1 MSAWSNLGLPT
12 PEVAGYGYTIDAGI
26 LRTPFASSHQRQRR
40 QHTTNKR
47 TFTVSV
53 LLTQSQV
60 RTATAFLETSGFSW
74 FSMDLLSGHRDAEVI
89 ASHCVKVV
97 NNFTLSAVGANY
109 YRLEMTL
116 EQLVERSV
124 IVTTML
130 YSVDVLDGLMTTQRL
145 PPRMNSSRQ
154 PIDSNSTT
162 FRLPVSGN
170 LRTGRYAQLAD
181 ALGTTFR
188 LPPRGNLGA
197 TYLPH
202 YVDPRET
209 QHLSTAFRLPNSG
222 NLDAGILAELTQN
235 DDLNTTFRLPSQG
248 DLSP

>member
-1 MSAWSNLGLPT
+1 
-12 PEVAGYGYTIDAGI
+12 
-26 LRTPFASSHQRQRR
+26 
-40 QHTTNKR
+40 
-47 TFTVSV
+47 
-53 LLTQSQV
+53 
-60 RTATAFLETSGFSW
+60 
-74 FSMDLLSGHRDAEVI
+74 MDLLSGHRDAEVI

-124 IVTTML
+124 IVTTVL
-130 YSVDVLDGLMTTQRL
+130 YSVDVSDGLMTTQRL
-145 PPRMNSSRQ
+145 PPRMSSSRQ
-154 PIDSNSTT
+154 PIDSNITT
-162 FRLPVSGN
+162 FRLPASGN
-170 LRTGRYAQLAD
+170 FQTGRYAQLAD
-181 ALGTTFR
+181 PLGTTFR

-197 TYLPH
+197 TYFPR

-222 NLDAGILAELTQN
+222 NLDTGILAEVTQA